1 MSSDN
6 LFVTNTKKLL
16 YQCQRF
22 NIFASILH
30 EDIYLFITHTT
41 KICEN
46 SKVYIKNKFIVL
58 A

>member
-30 EDIYLFITHTT
+30 EDIYLFITHTQQKNA
-41 KICEN
+41 KIA
-46 SKVYIKNKFIVL
+46 KYI
-58 A
+58 